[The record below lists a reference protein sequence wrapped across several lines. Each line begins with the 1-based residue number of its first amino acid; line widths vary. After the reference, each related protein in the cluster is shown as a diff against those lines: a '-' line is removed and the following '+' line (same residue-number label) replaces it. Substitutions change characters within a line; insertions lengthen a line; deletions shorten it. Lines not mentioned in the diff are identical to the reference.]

1 MENFFAKKQ
10 GNQSKQTGLFGQAP
24 KVAKAVEEP
33 EAAQNDQ
40 DMDIDEQML
49 KKVNEMPKFVPWVEK
64 Q

>member
-33 EAAQNDQ
+33 NAAPEDE

-49 KKVNEMPKFVPWVEK
+49 KKVNEMPTFVPWVEK
-64 Q
+64 

>member
-24 KVAKAVEEP
+24 KVSKAVEEP
-33 EAAQNDQ
+33 NAAPEDE

-49 KKVNEMPKFVPWVEK
+49 KKVNEMPTFVPWVEK
-64 Q
+64 